1 MPFVYHDSCAFC
13 CGRYLR
19 RRRDR
24 HSGEQM
30 ADSEALVLRLRCAQR
45 LLSGLRHM
53 VKITC
58 AIDFSLITADT
69 WSRPAFRSITIGI

>member
-1 MPFVYHDSCAFC
+1 VPFVYHDSCAFC